1 MSQMTLTFDASIL
14 ERVVSPEEP
23 SLAAAAARAML
34 LFAFPER
41 DHVRMHELSEKARQG
56 ALTPDEE
63 AEADSYERIGS
74 LLGLLQSKA
83 RLTLRHLQAS
93 SAS

>member
-23 SLAAAAARAML
+23 GLAAEAARAML

-41 DHVRMHELSEKARQG
+41 DRVRMHELSEKARRG

>member
-14 ERVVSPEEP
+14 ERVVSPQEP
-23 SLAAAAARAML
+23 SLAAEAARAML

-41 DHVRMHELSEKARQG
+41 DHVRIHELSEKARQG
-56 ALTPDEE
+56 ALTAEEE
-63 AEADSYERIGS
+63 AESESYERVGS

-83 RLTLRHLQAS
+83 RLTLRHLGAS